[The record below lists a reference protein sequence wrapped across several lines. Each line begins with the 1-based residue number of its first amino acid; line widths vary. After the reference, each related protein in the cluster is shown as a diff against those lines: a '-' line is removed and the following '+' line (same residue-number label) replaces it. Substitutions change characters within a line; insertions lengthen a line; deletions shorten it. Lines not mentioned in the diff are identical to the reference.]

1 MERFREAFIQTVLN
15 DSDKLVLRAVPGK
28 EFQHKKINNIDINVD
43 YGAKKV
49 ILEDGYSLRQFEDL
63 TSNLSS

>member
-1 MERFREAFIQTVLN
+1 MLQ
-15 DSDKLVLRAVPGK
+15 AVPGK

-49 ILEDGYSLRQFEDL
+49 ILEDEYSLRQFEDL

>member
-1 MERFREAFIQTVLN
+1 MLQ
-15 DSDKLVLRAVPGK
+15 AVTGK

-49 ILEDGYSLRQFEDL
+49 IIEDEYSLRQFEDL
-63 TSNLSS
+63 TSKLSS

>member
-1 MERFREAFIQTVLN
+1 MERFREAFIQTALN
-15 DSDKLVLRAVPGK
+15 DSEKLVLQAVTGK

-49 ILEDGYSLRQFEDL
+49 IIEDEYSLRQFEDL
-63 TSNLSS
+63 TSKLSS